1 MFLPAGEWRR
11 TDFFNEWYHPQKLD
25 SMIGTNLV
33 VEGPVS
39 TVISVLRK
47 ADFAPADVKLFTL
60 LIPHVQRAVQLQLR
74 LAMLEDRQDGFT
86 EILNRLRQGVLLVD
100 EAGKVHFAN
109 RDAER
114 ILSDGAGLRTEAK
127 CLQTDREDETGR
139 LRTAIAS
146 AVQTASTGVGM
157 PGGRVRVSRGNA
169 RRPLSVLVSPLRPQA
184 PWMRLYRPCAIL
196 FITDPERQIAIRSE
210 RLRDEFGLTRA
221 EAALALEIVAGQGLQ
236 AAAGRLR
243 ITVTTAR
250 THLAHIFRKTGTRRQ
265 AELVRVI
272 LQSEGGVEQ

>member
-1 MFLPAGEWRR
+1 
-11 TDFFNEWYHPQKLD
+11 
-25 SMIGTNLV
+25 
-33 VEGPVS
+33 
-39 TVISVLRK
+39 
-47 ADFAPADVKLFTL
+47 
-60 LIPHVQRAVQLQLR
+60 
-74 LAMLEDRQDGFT
+74 
-86 EILNRLRQGVLLVD
+86 
-100 EAGKVHFAN
+100 
-109 RDAER
+109 
-114 ILSDGAGLRTEAK
+114 
-127 CLQTDREDETGR
+127 
-139 LRTAIAS
+139 
-146 AVQTASTGVGM
+146 
-157 PGGRVRVSRGNA
+157 
-169 RRPLSVLVSPLRPQA
+169 
-184 PWMRLYRPCAIL
+184 MRLYRPCAIL